1 MIQNTPK
8 NDILYESDFLAWC
21 ERTVSQLKAKDLE
34 NLDFENLIEE
44 IESLGKSERRELRNR
59 LLVLIAHI
67 LKRMYV
73 NNSENFNGW
82 EVAIVEQRK
91 QIKVLLKE
99 SPSLKPYL
107 AQIFTEV
114 YADALDIVSVD
125 YKQTDFPDIWPFDF
139 GTDLLLSAKY
149 WEHKM

>member
-114 YADALDIVSVD
+114 YA
-125 YKQTDFPDIWPFDF
+125 
-139 GTDLLLSAKY
+139 LSLI
-149 WEHKM
+149 HI

>member
-1 MIQNTPK
+1 MRQNIPK
-8 NDILYESDFLAWC
+8 HDILYEYDFLAWC
-21 ERTVSQLKAKDLE
+21 ERTVAQLKAKDVE

-73 NNSENFNGW
+73 NNPENFNGW
-82 EVAIVEQRK
+82 EVTIVEQRK

-114 YADALDIVSVD
+114 YIDALDIVSVE
-125 YKQTDFPDIWPFDF
+125 YKQTNFPDTWQFDF

-149 WEHKM
+149 WEHNL